1 MQPQRAITREQQAT
15 AELGQTTVSRPIAV
29 ALTVV
34 FLVTIAAV
42 PIAETGL
49 DLQAN
54 FQVRRALQ
62 AQGVP
67 VEQWPARRPKV
78 FDAIDLIPPLSAL
91 WNLRQLNQ
99 ALPAPWQIRQY
110 EDRLVNESRV
120 GLIVR
125 PWMQAF
131 LTERLGVGNQSVT
144 IGHDGS
150 LFYGDGVRYTIE
162 GAFLDERTLAARRTN
177 GVTMPD
183 PRPAIIQF
191 HRELEAANASLLLL
205 PIPDKAMVQAGHLAR
220 ATLGPTV
227 PQNPSW
233 QTFMADLQRAG
244 VTVLDLSQQ
253 MYDAE
258 RAGTPQFL
266 RTDSHWTP
274 AAVSLVANKVAATL
288 RALPLDQR
296 AATVYRRAPNH
307 ATRFGDLAPLLGL
320 PAPRL
325 SAVGA
330 LESIDLEQVTDA
342 TGAPWQPDPAS
353 DILFVGDSFLETY
366 SHQNSQ
372 AGLAEQVSFL
382 LQHRVDR
389 MASNHWGPYGEREG
403 LGKSI
408 ADVRQAARTRRVV
421 VWEFAMR
428 KLAFGRWD
436 LLP

>member
-1 MQPQRAITREQQAT
+1 
-15 AELGQTTVSRPIAV
+15 
-29 ALTVV
+29 V

-49 DLQAN
+49 DLRANLQA
-54 FQVRRALQ
+54 RRALQ

-67 VEQWPARRPKV
+67 VEQWPSRRPKV
-78 FDAIDLIPPLSAL
+78 LDAIDLLPPLSAL
-91 WNLRQLNQ
+91 WHLRQLNQ

-120 GLIVR
+120 GLILR

-131 LTERLGVGNQSVT
+131 LTERLGVGSQSVT

-150 LFYGDGVRYTIE
+150 LFYEDGVRYTIE
-162 GAFLDERTLAARRTN
+162 GGFLDERALAARRTS

-183 PRPAIIQF
+183 PRPAIMQF
-191 HRELEAANASLLLL
+191 HRELQAANVSLLLL
-205 PIPDKAMVQAGHLAR
+205 PIPDKSMVQAGRLAR
-220 ATLGPTV
+220 TTLGPSV

-233 QTFMADLQRAG
+233 ATFMADLQRAG
-244 VTVLDLSQQ
+244 VTVLDLGQQ

-266 RTDSHWTP
+266 HTDSHWTP
-274 AAVSLVANKVAATL
+274 AAVSLVANRVAATL
-288 RALPLDQR
+288 RALPLEQR
-296 AATVYRRAPNH
+296 AATVYRRASEH
-307 ATRFGDLAPLLGL
+307 VTRLGDLALLLGL
-320 PAPRL
+320 PASKL
-325 SAVGA
+325 SEIYGR
-330 LESIDLEQVTDA
+330 ESLDVEQVTDA

-353 DILFVGDSFLETY
+353 DVLFIGDSFLEMY
-366 SHQNSQ
+366 SGQHWQ

-382 LQHRVDR
+382 LQHPVDR
-389 MASNHWGPYGEREG
+389 IASHHWGPYGEREG
-403 LGKSI
+403 LGNSV
-408 ADVRQAARTRRVV
+408 AAVRQGARTRRVV

-428 KLAFGRWD
+428 RLAFGSWR